1 MLRNKIAFALLA
13 IAAAAVTA
21 CSSPTAPTQ
30 PKQACGVQAG
40 GEVCK

>member
-30 PKQACGVQAG
+30 SKQACGVQAG

>member
-13 IAAAAVTA
+13 VAVAAVTA
-21 CSSPTAPTQ
+21 CSSPTAPSQ

-40 GEVCK
+40 GEICK

>member
-13 IAAAAVTA
+13 VAAAAITA

>member
-13 IAAAAVTA
+13 VAAAAVTA

-40 GEVCK
+40 GEICK